1 MGARLVRGLYDPR
14 NEHDACGVGFVAIS
28 RARTLHAGKPHASRR
43 GRCQP
48 ADGRRRGHSHPDPD
62 RFFREG
68 DGEAGRD
75 PAEGGRM
82 PRDEALIARFK
93 EVISEVW
100 PRRARLP
107 RRAGQSTI

>member
-1 MGARLVRGLYDPR
+1 
-14 NEHDACGVGFVAIS
+14 
-28 RARTLHAGKPHASRR
+28 
-43 GRCQP
+43 
-48 ADGRRRGHSHPDPD
+48 
-62 RFFREG
+62 
-68 DGEAGRD
+68 
-75 PAEGGRM
+75 M